1 MEASLIRV
9 LLKSGISSLSYIASL
24 GAKIAE
30 FLYIL
35 PGKILRYAQLLK
47 VF

>member
-1 MEASLIRV
+1 MEASQIQV
-9 LLKSGISSLSYIASL
+9 FLKRGICSLSYIASL

-35 PGKILRYAQLLK
+35 PGKNLMNGNC
-47 VF
+47 